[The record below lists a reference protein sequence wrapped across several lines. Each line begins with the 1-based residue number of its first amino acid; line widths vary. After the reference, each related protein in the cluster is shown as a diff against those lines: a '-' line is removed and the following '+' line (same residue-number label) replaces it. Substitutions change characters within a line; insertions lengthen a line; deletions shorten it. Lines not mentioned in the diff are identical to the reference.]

1 MACMTNRENFSNN
14 TESNASGNDVT
25 DHVIATAENVVITC
39 LALVII
45 IGTVSGNIMVVIA
58 VLTERRLRKVGNSF
72 IVSLAVSDLLV
83 GLVVTPFAIAY
94 QLMGTWQLGSS
105 LCDMWVSLD
114 VISCTASIMNLCV
127 ISFDRYNAIT
137 QPLQYAR
144 KRTAR
149 RAAIMILVA
158 WLYSVIIALPPL
170 LGWREQRNPDYYECM
185 ISQDKGYTIYSTVG
199 AFYLPLFVM
208 IYLYGRVFRAT
219 LKRKREWVP
228 GPGSSQV
235 SVRIHKVKVE
245 ETSVMLSNADTLH
258 EPRRRHSHR
267 SSLSLSRTLS
277 QSPKDKS
284 VERQLRK
291 YSNCTHLGYRLMQNG
306 DTVREAPETAEEPRT
321 AIAYS
326 APIDDGN
333 HGSDDSKE
341 ADIPLH
347 TFKVGNTSSDEDAK
361 CPEQPR
367 IIINGEANKNN
378 NLTDLNE
385 DSPEVVKL
393 RKAAIAIRSYSNSF
407 PRRQSSLLG
416 SFRWRRNKDDD
427 GDGSLSNESCDNE
440 PTFLKLKVRRLV
452 PKRKKRISVPQ
463 EKRAAKTLGIIMG
476 CFIVCWLPFFVIAV
490 LLPFCPSCNVP
501 QPLHNSFTWL
511 GYCNSALNPIIYTF
525 FNQDFRNAFR
535 KLIFWRRCACWEDC
549 PKIGCCRNCY
559 SYPSCTTVRSL

>member
-1 MACMTNRENFSNN
+1 MEYINHENYSNN
-14 TESNASGNDVT
+14 KENNVT
-25 DHVIATAENVVITC
+25 GYDITDDEHVIATAENVVITC

-45 IGTVSGNIMVVIA
+45 IGTVSGNVLVVIA

-94 QLMGTWQLGSS
+94 QLMGTWRLGSS

-114 VISCTASIMNLCV
+114 VICCTASIMNLCV

-149 RAAIMILVA
+149 RAASMILIA

-170 LGWREQRNPDYYECM
+170 FGWREQRNPDYYECM

-199 AFYLPLFVM
+199 AFYLPLAVM

-235 SVRIHKVKVE
+235 SVRINKVRLE
-245 ETSVMLSNADTLH
+245 ETSVMLTTAETLH
-258 EPRRRHSHR
+258 ESRHQR
-267 SSLSLSRTLS
+267 SSLSLCRTLS
-277 QSPKDKS
+277 RSPRDKS

-291 YSNCTHLGYRLMQNG
+291 YSACTHLGQGYRLMQNG
-306 DTVREAPETAEEPRT
+306 DTVREAPETLEEPRC
-321 AIAYS
+321 AIAYHATS
-326 APIDDGN
+326 DDGN
-333 HGSDDSKE
+333 RGSDDSKE
-341 ADIPLH
+341 QDIPLR
-347 TFKVGNTSSDEDAK
+347 TFKVVANSSDEDRK
-361 CPEQPR
+361 SPEQPR
-367 IIINGEANKNN
+367 IAINGIANN
-378 NLTDLNE
+378 NTYNSNE
-385 DSPEVVKL
+385 DSPRAAKL
-393 RKAAIAIRSYSNSF
+393 RKAAIAIKYSNSF

-416 SFRWRRNKDDD
+416 SFRWRRKDDD

-549 PKIGCCRNCY
+549 PRIRCCQNCY
-559 SYPSCTTVRSL
+559 NYPSCTTVRSL